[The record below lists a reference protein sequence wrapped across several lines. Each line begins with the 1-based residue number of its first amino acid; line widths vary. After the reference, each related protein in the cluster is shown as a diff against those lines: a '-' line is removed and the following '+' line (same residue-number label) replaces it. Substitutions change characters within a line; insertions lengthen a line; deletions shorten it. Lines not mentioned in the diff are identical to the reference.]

1 MLPTAIP
8 PGPANILKD
17 GIKAF
22 TFQKDFDAFIT
33 ILRSVSDVK
42 ILSKPNLLVQDGETS
57 KIQVGSDEPVRSS
70 TTLSGAGLSQES
82 IEYRSV
88 GVLLEVKVDIEESN
102 VVKLKLIQELSTILK
117 NPEDTSIDSPSFRTN
132 KVELTTLINDGENI
146 YIGGL
151 IASNKE
157 KQIKKIPL
165 LGDIPLLGRI
175 FKSEN
180 TTESKTEL
188 ILLMKPRAVIIFI
201 ENFTMWMS
209 SFFFR
214 CTDTWV

>member
-1 MLPTAIP
+1 MFLCV
-8 PGPANILKD
+8 
-17 GIKAF
+17 KAF

-102 VVKLKLIQELSTILK
+102 VVKLKLIQELSTIVK
-117 NPEDTSIDSPSFRTN
+117 SPEDTSIDSPSFRTN

-146 YIGGL
+146 
-151 IASNKE
+151 
-157 KQIKKIPL
+157 
-165 LGDIPLLGRI
+165 
-175 FKSEN
+175 
-180 TTESKTEL
+180 
-188 ILLMKPRAVIIFI
+188 
-201 ENFTMWMS
+201 
-209 SFFFR
+209 
-214 CTDTWV
+214 